1 LALDGVVVVAVLLLL
16 ARGVGLAYTWQKH
29 QVQRVVSVTREAA
42 ANGVAVEIAG
52 TVRIAAKR
60 GTIYV
65 SSLPGGTEPRES
77 YSFIIRVAPI
87 KLAVSY

>member
-1 LALDGVVVVAVLLLL
+1 MALDGVVMVAALLVIS
-16 ARGVGLAYTWQKH
+16 RGVGLAYTWQKH
-29 QVQRVVSVTREAA
+29 QFQRVVSVTRKAA
-42 ANGVAVEIAG
+42 SIGVAVEIAG

-65 SSLPGGTEPRES
+65 SSLPGGAEPRES